1 MITLQKCIL
10 LIMQFIKKGSL
21 FLFLIASSVSFS
33 QIKNA
38 DAHYYI
44 PQGRIERTAENGVI
58 LISSAS
64 SITFGFTGN
73 LCEIALQ
80 SKNEYGHHA
89 YVSLELDGKYIGRLR
104 VESQLKN
111 YPIKVTTDKKH
122 TLKIF
127 KATEASTGGILF
139 NGATAKLVPTTLK
152 EKKRIEFIGN
162 SITCGMGADVIE
174 IPCGQGEWFDQHN
187 AYQAYGPVLSRNL
200 DVDFQL
206 SSVSGMGMY
215 RNWNDETEPV
225 MPNVYGN
232 LYLNDDASKP
242 YSFNFK
248 PDIISIALGT
258 NDFSEG
264 DGTKARAPFSPEKF
278 ISNYVNFVRMLYKH
292 NPNVQIVVVNSPMVN
307 GEKDKVFTDCLEKIR
322 DSFKNKNFKPIQIFK
337 FTAVA
342 PHGCTTHPDAED
354 HKIMARQYEPFLKKL
369 LK

>member
-1 MITLQKCIL
+1 
-10 LIMQFIKKGSL
+10 MQFTKNAAL
-21 FLFLIASSVSFS
+21 FLFLIASGSSFS
-33 QIKNA
+33 QIKETDNQF
-38 DAHYYI
+38 YI
-44 PQGRIERTAENGVI
+44 AQGRTEKTTDNGVV
-58 LISSAS
+58 LIGSAS
-64 SITFGFTGN
+64 SITFSFTGN
-73 LCEIALQ
+73 SCEIALQ

-89 YVSLELDGKYIGRLR
+89 YVSLELDGKYLGRLR
-104 VESQLKN
+104 VEKELKN
-111 YPIKVTTDKKH
+111 YPVKVITNKKH
-122 TLKIF
+122 TLKVF

-139 NGATAKLVPTTLK
+139 NGATTKLVSTPTK

-225 MPNVYGN
+225 MPNVYEN
-232 LYLNDDASKP
+232 LYLDNDTSKP
-242 YSFNFK
+242 YNFNFK

-264 DGTKARAPFSPEKF
+264 DGKKERQPFNADKF
-278 ISNYVNFVRMLYKH
+278 VSNYVNFLKMLYNH

-307 GEKDKVFTDCLEKIR
+307 GERDKVFTACLEKIR
-322 DSFKNKNFKPIQIFK
+322 DSFKDGNFKPIQIFK
-337 FTAVA
+337 FTAVT
-342 PHGCTTHPDAED
+342 PHGCTSHPDAED
-354 HKIMARQYEPFLKKL
+354 HKIMASQYEPFLKKL

>member
-1 MITLQKCIL
+1 
-10 LIMQFIKKGSL
+10 MQIIKKGPL
-21 FLFLIASSVSFS
+21 FLFLLISSISFS
-33 QIKNA
+33 QVKDTESQFFIL
-38 DAHYYI
+38 
-44 PQGRIERTAENGVI
+44 QGRTEKLADDSIV

-64 SITFGFTGN
+64 SITFSFKGN
-73 LCEIALQ
+73 SCQIALQ

-104 VESQLKN
+104 VENQLKN
-111 YPIKVTTDKKH
+111 YPIKIASGQKH
-122 TLKIF
+122 KLKIF

-139 NGATAKLVPTTLK
+139 NGATATLIPTVKK
-152 EKKRIEFIGN
+152 EKKKIEFIGN

-187 AYQAYGPVLSRNL
+187 AYMAYGPVLSRNL
-200 DVDFQL
+200 EVDFQL

-225 MPNVYGN
+225 MPNVYEN
-232 LYLNDDASKP
+232 LYLNNDASKP
-242 YSFNFK
+242 YNFNFK

-264 DGTKARAPFSPEKF
+264 DATKERQPFNADKF
-278 ISNYVNFVRMLYKH
+278 VSNYVNFLKMLYKH

-307 GEKDKVFTDCLEKIR
+307 GERDKVFTDCLEKIR
-322 DSFKNKNFKPIQIFK
+322 DSFKDKNTKPIKIFK
-337 FTAVA
+337 FTAVT
-342 PHGCTTHPDAED
+342 PHGCTSHPDAED
-354 HKIMARQYEPFLKKL
+354 HKIMAKQYEPFLKKL

>member
-1 MITLQKCIL
+1 
-10 LIMQFIKKGSL
+10 MQFSKKPLLLLLL
-21 FLFLIASSVSFS
+21 FVPFFSFS
-33 QIKNA
+33 QIKDA
-38 DAHYYI
+38 DSQFYKT
-44 PQGRIERTAENGVI
+44 QGRIEKTADNAIV
-58 LISSAS
+58 LIGSAS
-64 SITFGFTGN
+64 SVTFDFTGKS
-73 LCEIALQ
+73 CTISLQ

-89 YVSLELDGKYIGRLR
+89 YVSIELDGKYKGRIR
-104 VESQLKN
+104 VEKEMKN
-111 YPIKVTTDKKH
+111 YEVKTTSGKKH

-139 NGATAKLVPTTLK
+139 NGTKAKLLPTSVK
-152 EKKRIEFIGN
+152 EKKKIEFIGN

-187 AYQAYGPVLSRNL
+187 AYMAYGPVLSRNL

-225 MPNVYGN
+225 MPNVYEN
-232 LYLNDDASKP
+232 LYLNNDASKP
-242 YSFNFK
+242 YNFDFK

-264 DGTKARAPFSPEKF
+264 DGTKERQPFNADKF
-278 ISNYVNFVRMLYKH
+278 VSNYISFLKMLYKH

-307 GEKDKVFTDCLEKIR
+307 GERDIVFTDCLEKIR
-322 DSFKNKNFKPIQIFK
+322 DSFKNEKYKPIQIFK
-337 FTAVA
+337 FTAVT
-342 PHGCTTHPDAED
+342 PHGCTSHPDAED
-354 HKIMARQYEPFLKKL
+354 HKIMATQYEPFLKEL